1 MQNILPQTY
10 WINSRQFVLF
20 NSIKSHRTQ
29 SLYLLLCCLVF
40 ENIITSP
47 SIRTLWVFDP
57 LIIHQRECY
66 ISNNVLYSCCLLSY
80 WLFYTLWPL
89 LDKMEE
95 ELVVGCENAA
105 AIAGGRCR
113 HFLWPL
119 FPGELQHAHQ
129 HNLNRCRVQWE
140 FSAGGNITTSYTRL
154 FFCKASGELQN
165 LLWHS

>member
-1 MQNILPQTY
+1 MCRTFYLRHIGSTHV
-10 WINSRQFVLF
+10 NSYFSTPLKVTRHNRYIFYFAVLF
-20 NSIKSHRTQ
+20 LKI
-29 SLYLLLCCLVF
+29 SLPAL
-40 ENIITSP
+40 P
-47 SIRTLWVFDP
+47 SVLFDP

-66 ISNNVLYSCCLLSY
+66 IPNNVLYSCCLLSY

-129 HNLNRCRVQWE
+129 HHLSRCRVHWE
-140 FSAGGNITTSYTRL
+140 FSAGGNITTFIQDCFL
-154 FFCKASGELQN
+154 
-165 LLWHS
+165 